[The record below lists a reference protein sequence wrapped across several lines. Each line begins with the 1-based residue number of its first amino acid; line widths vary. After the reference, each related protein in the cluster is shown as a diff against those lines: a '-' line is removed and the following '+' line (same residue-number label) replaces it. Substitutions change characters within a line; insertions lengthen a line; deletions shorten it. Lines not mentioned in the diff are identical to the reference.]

1 MENASNALIMAAGVL
16 ITILVASL
24 WIFVFRQMA
33 SGVSDVNKIME
44 TSEITEFNQQF
55 LKYDGRGTGKLVNK
69 PLDIH
74 DVITIINIS
83 KNNDQQGTYPVHVEV
98 NMENPPQFKKP
109 LDNTVDLT
117 TWTNDEL
124 KALMLSE
131 INNGNT
137 KDKRDD
143 SDGETHRKYSC
154 EVKYS
159 VTDDRFVDKV
169 IITRI
174 N

>member
-1 MENASNALIMAAGVL
+1 MENASKALIMAAGVL

-55 LKYDGRGTGKLVNK
+55 LKYDGRTDLN
-69 PLDIH
+69 IH

-83 KNNDQQGTYPVHVEV
+83 RNNDKQGTYPVHVEV
-98 NMENPPQFKKP
+98 KMENHPKNSVTNSDLSKWK
-109 LDNTVDLT
+109 DNQ
-117 TWTNDEL
+117 L
-124 KALMLSE
+124 KNLMLYE
-131 INNGNT
+131 INNGNSSGT
-137 KDKRDD
+137 
-143 SDGETHRKYSC
+143 TYRKYSC

-169 IITRI
+169 ILTRI